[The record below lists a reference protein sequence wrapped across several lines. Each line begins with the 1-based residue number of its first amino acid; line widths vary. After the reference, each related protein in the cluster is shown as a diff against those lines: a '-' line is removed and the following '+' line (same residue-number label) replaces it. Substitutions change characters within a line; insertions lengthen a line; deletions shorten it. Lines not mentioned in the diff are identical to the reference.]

1 MDSLRFVIQ
10 IAILALTNALH
21 LPTVELLFEPET
33 KQIIDL
39 LFTIIL
45 SNYSNVAALGKLR
58 EKRVSSLIVGR
69 TADIRKFNLEFNNPS
84 LSLTEC
90 YRIFFQF

>member
-1 MDSLRFVIQ
+1 MFRKEVFPISFGEEYKNISHVIR
-10 IAILALTNALH
+10 AL
-21 LPTVELLFEPET
+21 
-33 KQIIDL
+33 KIIDL

-58 EKRVSSLIVGR
+58 AKRVSSLIVGR

>member
-1 MDSLRFVIQ
+1 MFRKEVFPISFGEEYKNISHVIR
-10 IAILALTNALH
+10 AL
-21 LPTVELLFEPET
+21 
-33 KQIIDL
+33 KIIDL

-45 SNYSNVAALGKLR
+45 SNYSNVALGKLR
-58 EKRVSSLIVGR
+58 AMRVSSLIVGR
-69 TADIRKFNLEFNNPS
+69 TSDIRKFNLEFNNPS